1 MVMSQV
7 MPAHSGAI
15 FHKRGSIEMMK
26 GLLKIGM
33 GVAFFVGLSACSSM
47 PASVSDELA
56 TARLT
61 AIVDARSDEKKVRDN
76 QRNPQQTLEF
86 FGIKPGMT
94 VAEVLP
100 GGGWY
105 TEITAPYVG
114 SDGTYYGVNYDDTM
128 WAMFGFFSQEVIAER
143 IASMDSFKEKV
154 AAMSEQAP
162 VAKGFAFGRIPTD
175 VKGTVDFVLMI
186 RALHNLNRFEEQAST
201 RTQGLSDVYQLLKP
215 GGMVGVV
222 QHRAPEQADDD
233 WAAGQNGYLKTSAV
247 IAMFESAGFEYIDS
261 SEVNANQKDQPTMD
275 DYVWRLPPSL
285 RTENKEAMRA
295 IGESDRMTLKFKKP

>member
-1 MVMSQV
+1 
-7 MPAHSGAI
+7 
-15 FHKRGSIEMMK
+15 
-26 GLLKIGM
+26 
-33 GVAFFVGLSACSSM
+33 
-47 PASVSDELA
+47 VSDELA

-186 RALHNLNRFEEQAST
+186 RALHNLNRFEELAST

-233 WAAGQNGYLKTSAV
+233 WSAGQNGYLKTSAV

>member
-1 MVMSQV
+1 MAMSQV
-7 MPAHSGAI
+7 IPAHRGPI
-15 FHKRGSIEMMK
+15 IHKRGSIEMIK

-33 GVAFFVGLSACSSM
+33 GVFFFVGLSACSSM
-47 PASVSDELA
+47 PASMSDELA

-61 AIVDARSDEKKVRDN
+61 AIISARSDQKKVRDN

-114 SDGTYYGVNYDDTM
+114 PEGTYYGVNYDDTM
-128 WAMFGFFSQEVIAER
+128 WAMFGFFSQKVIAER
-143 IASMDSFKEKV
+143 IASMDTFKEKV
-154 AAMSEQAP
+154 AAISEQAP
-162 VAKGFAFGRIPTD
+162 VAQGFAFGRIPTA

-186 RALHNLNRFEEQAST
+186 RALHNLNRFEELAST

-222 QHRAPEQADDD
+222 QHRAPEEADDD

-247 IAMFESAGFEYIDS
+247 IAMFELAGFEYIDS

-285 RTENKEAMRA
+285 RTENKEAMQA